1 MKTGLIL
8 RPVRSYSAEGLPRRR
23 YAVSDAEWLIQRKVV
38 VAVRNR
44 RGEVVSIHF
53 YGESRIPIKSR
64 LKAGTRYSY
73 QEVVGLGHRRWDF
86 SRVYGP
92 DERRLDYSLTA
103 DQYRRQYRQLESEP
117 FRAVQIS
124 VTRQK

>member
-1 MKTGLIL
+1 MKLGAIL
-8 RPVRSYSAEGLPRRR
+8 RPIRSFSSEGLPRRR
-23 YAVSDAEWLIQRKVV
+23 YAVSDAEWLIQRKIV

-92 DERRLDYSLTA
+92 DERRLDYSLSR
-103 DQYRRQYRQLESEP
+103 DQYRRQYQALESEP

-124 VTRQK
+124 VTKS